1 MLVELF
7 PPRNK
12 SSVDFGTVQQK
23 GGWVWSEVKGRT
35 VNAQAPAD
43 TKPHG
48 ICEEVRK
55 ESVSES
61 DPPLFQPVQR
71 AVCAF
76 KWFQV
81 TNTS

>member
-1 MLVELF
+1 M
-7 PPRNK
+7 
-12 SSVDFGTVQQK
+12 
-23 GGWVWSEVKGRT
+23 WSEVKGHT

-55 ESVSES
+55 DSES
-61 DPPLFQPVQR
+61 DPPLFQPEQR
-71 AVCAF
+71 AEPPF